1 MSYPGL
7 GAVRSGTIR
16 YATSR
21 SFTLACWE
29 IGCWAVRLPEPM
41 LLRSG
46 RLPTGDY
53 AYEPKWNGFRA
64 LVSRSGHLRVKSRRS
79 GDMTSLLPELTGL
92 PDRLA
97 VDGELVAFGATA
109 CQASPGSASG
119 CSTASGAST

>member
-53 AYEPKWNGFRA
+53 AYEPKWG
-64 LVSRSGHLRVKSRRS
+64 
-79 GDMTSLLPELTGL
+79 
-92 PDRLA
+92 
-97 VDGELVAFGATA
+97 
-109 CQASPGSASG
+109 
-119 CSTASGAST
+119 SGANPRPAMVAVVQVPTD